1 MRFLDISVER
11 FGVLNNSELRDLS
24 PGMTVVYGA
33 NGAGKTTLVKFVEGL
48 LFGYTS
54 EHQAFQPADTRF
66 GGSAS
71 LQSDGRSYRVT
82 RERSHG
88 ITSELSTVDL
98 ATGVSV
104 SGPDATLPA
113 WVNNSVFDQIFSV
126 DDQEVARF
134 DLLSRLCLT
143 DAGTAASEDE
153 IRRIELAITQA
164 VSEREGNG
172 IEGGLRQQIAS
183 LQRRRDE
190 LTQQLENMRQTDAT
204 IPSRIAAIHAE
215 LRRLQEALAT
225 CDQRIMETESRIREL
240 EIRLEELRR
249 QNTVSLNRREIEIQ
263 IDHLQQRQSRWDE
276 IRKAVN
282 RELGALQQPDTSLK
296 NRDSLSSIR
305 ALVSRLE
312 QRMDSLESD
321 RTLQDA
327 TGAGRDV
334 FVSHIRSEVFSLCDY
349 VAQHE
354 SAVQSQEVALENLF
368 GQRTLQDAENVNT
381 VLQGQIESLRE
392 ELNRSEDVISF
403 RLAATY
409 DCSSQSHVDFRSRV
423 NGRMVSGS
431 IEELE
436 VELSRLRRQLDDLR
450 SERGQIS
457 SRIQNLQHE
466 LAVLESQQKTT
477 ASLEDIDRVKA
488 QIAEI
493 DSKLELLQ
501 ERWNTLEETERNLR
515 EVLARLNEYQ
525 GPQILDLA
533 STYIA
538 RLTDGECYRLEA
550 EVAGSNVMARTRQSS
565 VPQPITHLSR
575 GTREQVALALR
586 LALIESRS
594 DEGRCPM
601 LLDDVF
607 ISSDSDRA
615 NAVADLLMEISAGGQ
630 QIVFFTCQKDVC
642 DLFARRKATVRYLE
656 EQVPVLAPM
665 PVIEPVVA
673 PQPLVIQ
680 QTPPPVPQPPAATEN
695 TNWLFYLEV
704 DNSIEDLSGLTV
716 AEVEAIRAA
725 NIETIND
732 LLTPSVD
739 ELESGFRDRGYGI
752 SRDRI
757 RAWRGQAE
765 LATLIPML
773 RRSDAELLY
782 AAGIESMIEL
792 SRMRPETVFSMVN
805 EFQNSQAGTRYRRS
819 GRAIDRQ
826 QAINWSRWSQHSR
839 TLSDAQQ
846 SRSRFFVQ
854 STDSANS
861 PHSSPAFARS
871 QNRTIVSG
879 TRSNPATVTGNGR
892 RSRKSRGAS
901 TTRRQ
906 RRPSLSTDA
915 RLERERRLSRR
926 RERLSRHSSSYRTAA
941 IASET
946 VDHSEAELR
955 FYLNRSDDVEA
966 APSIGPKTAQRLATV
981 GVYTVDDLLQADPVA
996 VASRLNNRRITPET
1010 IVSWQ
1015 AQARLVC
1022 TVPELRGH
1030 DSQIL
1035 VACGITEAEQLAGK
1049 RPVDLF
1055 TIVGPFADTS
1065 EGERIVRGGKKP
1077 DLEEVTDWIRFAQQA
1092 RPLQAAA

>member
-24 PGMTVVYGA
+24 PGMTVVYGP
-33 NGAGKTTLVKFVEGL
+33 NGSGKTTLVKFVEGL
-48 LFGYTS
+48 LFGYTT
-54 EHQAFQPADTRF
+54 EHQAFQSTDTRF

-71 LQSDGRSYRVT
+71 MQSDGRSYRVT

-126 DDQEVARF
+126 DDQEVAKF
-134 DLLSRLCLT
+134 DLVSRLCLADT
-143 DAGTAASEDE
+143 GATTSEDE
-153 IRRIELAITQA
+153 IRRIELAISQA

-172 IEGGLRQQIAS
+172 IEGGLRQQIS
-183 LQRRRDE
+183 GLQRRREE
-190 LTQQLENMRQTDAT
+190 LVQQLNSMRQVDPT
-204 IPSRIAAIHAE
+204 IPSRIASIHAE
-215 LRRLQEALAT
+215 LRRLQESLAT
-225 CDQRIMETESRIREL
+225 CDQRIRETESRIRQL
-240 EIRLEELRR
+240 EAKLEELRR
-249 QNTVSLNRREIEIQ
+249 QNIVSLNRHEIEVQ
-263 IDHLQQRQSRWDE
+263 INQLKERQSRWDE

-282 RELGALQQPDTSLK
+282 RELGALQQPATSLK
-296 NRDSLSSIR
+296 NRDSLTSIR

-321 RTLQDA
+321 RSLQDA

-334 FVSHIRSEVFSLCDY
+334 FINHIRSEVFSLCDY

-381 VLQGQIESLRE
+381 VLQGQIESLRD
-392 ELNRSEDVISF
+392 ELNRSEDIISF
-403 RLAATY
+403 HQTASY
-409 DCSSQSHVDFRSRV
+409 DCSSQSHTDYRR
-423 NGRMVSGS
+423 NAHGRMVNGS

-436 VELSRLRRQLDDLR
+436 MELGRLRRQLDDLR
-450 SERGQIS
+450 SERGQIT
-457 SRIQNLQHE
+457 SRIQTLQHE
-466 LAVLESQQKTT
+466 LAMLEGQQKSS
-477 ASLEDIDRVKA
+477 ASLEDIDRIKA
-488 QIAEI
+488 QISEI

-501 ERWNTLEETERNLR
+501 ERWNILEETERNLR
-515 EVLARLNEYQ
+515 EVLARLNDYQ
-525 GPQILDLA
+525 NPVILDLA
-533 STYIA
+533 STYIS
-538 RLTDGECYRLEA
+538 RLTDGECFKLEA
-550 EVAGSNVMARTRQSS
+550 DASGSQILARTRQSS
-565 VPQPITHLSR
+565 TPQSIAHLSR

-594 DEGRCPM
+594 TEGRCPM

-607 ISSDSDRA
+607 ISSDTDRA
-615 NAVADLLMEISAGGQ
+615 NAVADLLMEVTAGGQ

-642 DLFARRKATVRYLE
+642 ELFSRRNATVRYLE
-656 EQVPVLAPM
+656 EPVSLPAPI
-665 PVIEPVVA
+665 PIAEPVVIPQPVVIQQPA
-673 PQPLVIQ
+673 PQPVV
-680 QTPPPVPQPPAATEN
+680 TDN

-732 LLTPSVD
+732 LLTSSVD
-739 ELESGFRDRGYGI
+739 DLETGFRNRGYSI

-792 SRMRPETVFSMVN
+792 SRMRPETVYDMVN
-805 EFQNSQAGTRYRRS
+805 EFQNSQAGSRFRRS
-819 GRAIDRQ
+819 GRTIDRQ

-839 TLSDAQQ
+839 TLSDARQ
-846 SRSRFFVQ
+846 SRSRFFVRT
-854 STDSANS
+854 SDTANS
-861 PHSSPAFARS
+861 PHSAPAFARS
-871 QNRTIVSG
+871 QHRNVVSG
-879 TRSNPATVTGNGR
+879 TRTNQSTSTSR
-892 RSRKSRGAS
+892 RSRTLRGAS

-926 RERLSRHSSSYRTAA
+926 RERLSRHSSSYRTAS

-946 VDHSEAELR
+946 VTSSNDELR

-966 APSIGPKTAQRLATV
+966 APSIGPKTAQRLGTV
-981 GVYTVDDLLQADPVA
+981 GVYTVDDLLQAGPDA
-996 VASRLNNRRITPET
+996 IASRLNNRRITPET

-1035 VACGITEAEQLAGK
+1035 VACGVTEAEQLAGK

-1055 TIVGPFADTS
+1055 AIVGPFADTS

-1092 RPLQAAA
+1092 RPLKAAA

>member
-1 MRFLDISVER
+1 MRFLDISVEQ

-24 PGMTVVYGA
+24 PGMTVVYGT

-143 DAGTAASEDE
+143 DAGATASEE
-153 IRRIELAITQA
+153 EVRRIELAIAQA

-172 IEGGLRQQIAS
+172 IEGGLRQQISS

-190 LTQQLENMRQTDAT
+190 LTQQLESMRQTDPT
-204 IPSRIAAIHAE
+204 IPSRLAAIHAE
-215 LRRLQEALAT
+215 LGRLQEALAT
-225 CDQRIMETESRIREL
+225 CDQRIQETESRIREL
-240 EIRLEELRR
+240 DIRLEELRR
-249 QNTVSLNRREIEIQ
+249 QNIVSLNRREIEVQ
-263 IDHLQQRQSRWDE
+263 IDQLQQRQSRWDE

-296 NRDSLSSIR
+296 NRDSLTSIR

-321 RTLQDA
+321 RTLQDV

-381 VLQGQIESLRE
+381 VLQGQVESLRE
-392 ELNRSEDVISF
+392 ELNRSEDIISF
-403 RLAATY
+403 RQAATY
-409 DCSSQSHVDFRSRV
+409 DCSSQSHVDYRRNV
-423 NGRMVSGS
+423 NGRLVNGS

-477 ASLEDIDRVKA
+477 ASLEDIDRIKA

-501 ERWNTLEETERNLR
+501 ERWNILEETERNLR

-538 RLTDGECYRLEA
+538 RLTDGECFRLEA
-550 EVAGSNVMARTRQSS
+550 EATGSHVMARTRQSS

-642 DLFARRKATVRYLE
+642 DLFARRNATVRYLE
-656 EQVPVLAPM
+656 EQVAILAPM
-665 PVIEPVVA
+665 PVIEPVVI
-673 PQPLVIQ
+673 PQPVVIQ
-680 QTPPPVPQPPAATEN
+680 QTPQPVIAADN

-732 LLTPSVD
+732 LLTTSVD
-739 ELESGFRDRGYGI
+739 KLESGFRDRGYGI

-792 SRMRPETVFSMVN
+792 SRMRPETVFDMVN
-805 EFQNSQAGTRYRRS
+805 DFQNSQAGTRYRRS

-839 TLSDAQQ
+839 TLSDARQ
-846 SRSRFFVQ
+846 SRSRFFVR

-861 PHSSPAFARS
+861 PHSAPAIARS
-871 QNRTIVSG
+871 QNRNIVSG
-879 TRSNPATVTGNGR
+879 SRSNQTTGTGSGR
-892 RSRKSRGAS
+892 RTRTSRGAS

-946 VDHSEAELR
+946 VIDSEAELR

-981 GVYTVDDLLQADPVA
+981 GVYTVDDLLHADPVA
-996 VASRLNNRRITPET
+996 IASRLNNRRITPET

-1035 VACGITEAEQLAGK
+1035 VACGVTEAEQLAGK